1 MLLSMTGFGRS
12 TGSFSEKTIVVE
24 LRSLNS
30 KITDVKLR
38 IPGEY
43 RDKESEIRK
52 LITDH
57 AERGKIDLLIEIQ
70 NADGIAPVSLNEA
83 LFRGYHAALS
93 KLADELSLDKSEM
106 LAAIM
111 RIPSVMGSQGS
122 ETEEEE
128 WGCLKNIISE
138 ALENLREFRKH
149 EGKML
154 EQDLRM
160 RVNLI
165 TETLEKITPY
175 EQERFQRMRE
185 RMRNNMEEVFGREN
199 LDTNRFEQEVLY
211 YLEKMDMSEE
221 KSRLTQHCNF
231 FIEQVADSKLSS
243 GRSLGFITQ
252 EMGREINT
260 LGAKAYD
267 ADIQRFVVQMK
278 DELEKI
284 KEQIANVL

>member
-1 MLLSMTGFGRS
+1 MLLSMTGFGRAM
-12 TGSFSEKTIVVE
+12 GSYNGKSIIVE

-30 KITDVKLR
+30 KITDIKLR
-38 IPGEY
+38 IPAEY
-43 RDKESEIRK
+43 RDRESELRK

-57 AERGKIDLLIEIQ
+57 AERGKIDLLIEVQ
-70 NADGIAPVSLNEA
+70 DANGVAPVSLNEA

-93 KLADELSLDKSEM
+93 KLSDELQLDKSDM

-111 RIPSVMGSQGS
+111 RIPSVMGAQGA

-128 WGCLKNIISE
+128 LNALKVIIEE
-138 ALENLREFRKH
+138 ALVGLRDFRKH
-149 EGKML
+149 EGRML
-154 EQDLRM
+154 EDDLRL
-160 RVNLI
+160 RIGNIQDVLI
-165 TETLEKITPY
+165 KVEPF
-175 EQERFQRMRE
+175 EQERFKRMRE
-185 RMRNNMEEVFGREN
+185 RMRGNMEELFGREN
-199 LDTNRFEQEVLY
+199 LDNNRFEQEVLY

-221 KSRLTQHCNF
+221 KIRLQQHCNYF
-231 FIEQVADSKLSS
+231 LEQVADPKFSS
-243 GRSLGFITQ
+243 GRTLGFIAQ

>member
-1 MLLSMTGFGRS
+1 MLLSMTGYGRAI
-12 TGSFSEKTIVVE
+12 GSFGDKSIVVE

-30 KITDVKLR
+30 KVTDIKIR

-57 AERGKIDLLIEIQ
+57 AERGKVDINIDLQ
-70 NADGIAPVSLNEA
+70 NSDGAAPVSLNEP
-83 LFRGYHAALS
+83 LFRGYYLAIS
-93 KLADELSLDKSEM
+93 KLADELGLDKKDILTS
-106 LAAIM
+106 IM
-111 RIPSVMGSQGS
+111 RIPSVMGSQGN
-122 ETEEEE
+122 ETDEEE
-128 WGCLKNIISE
+128 WFVLRSIISE
-138 ALENLREFRKH
+138 ALEALKLFRQE
-149 EGKML
+149 EGKVI
-154 EQDLRM
+154 EQDLRL
-160 RVNLI
+160 RVKII
-165 TETLEKITPY
+165 TDILDTVTPF
-175 EQERFQRMRE
+175 EQERFVRMRE

-199 LDTNRFEQEVLY
+199 LDSNRFEQEVLY

-221 KSRLTQHCNF
+221 RNRLAQHCKYF
-231 FIEQVADSKLSS
+231 LEQVDDSKLSA
-243 GRSLGFITQ
+243 GRTLGFITQ

-267 ADIQRFVVQMK
+267 ANIQRYVVQMK

>member
-1 MLLSMTGFGRS
+1 MTGYGRAI
-12 TGSFSEKTIVVE
+12 GSFGDKSIVVE

-30 KITDVKLR
+30 KVTDIKIR

-57 AERGKIDLLIEIQ
+57 AERGKVDINIDLQ
-70 NADGIAPVSLNEA
+70 NSDGAAPVSLNEP
-83 LFRGYHAALS
+83 LFRGYYLAIS
-93 KLADELSLDKSEM
+93 KLADELGLDKKDILTS
-106 LAAIM
+106 IM
-111 RIPSVMGSQGS
+111 RIPSVMGSQGN
-122 ETEEEE
+122 ETDEEE
-128 WGCLKNIISE
+128 WVVLRSIISE
-138 ALENLREFRKH
+138 ALEALKLFRQE
-149 EGKML
+149 EGKVI
-154 EQDLRM
+154 EQDLRL
-160 RVNLI
+160 RIKTI
-165 TETLEKITPY
+165 TDIIETVTPF
-175 EQERFQRMRE
+175 EQERFVRMRE

-199 LDTNRFEQEVLY
+199 LDSNRFEQEVLY

-221 KSRLTQHCNF
+221 KIRLSQHCKYF
-231 FIEQVADSKLSS
+231 LEQVDDSKLSA
-243 GRSLGFITQ
+243 GRTLGFITQ

-267 ADIQRFVVQMK
+267 ANIQRFVVQMK

>member
-1 MLLSMTGFGRS
+1 MLLSMTGYGRAI
-12 TGSFSEKTIVVE
+12 GSFGDKSIVVE

-30 KITDVKLR
+30 KVTDIKIR

-57 AERGKIDLLIEIQ
+57 AERGKVDINIDLQ
-70 NADGIAPVSLNEA
+70 NSDGAAPVSLNEP
-83 LFRGYHAALS
+83 LFRGYYLAIS
-93 KLADELSLDKSEM
+93 KLADELGLEKKDILSS
-106 LAAIM
+106 IM
-111 RIPSVMGSQGS
+111 RIPSVMGSQGN
-122 ETEEEE
+122 ETDEEE
-128 WGCLKNIISE
+128 WVVLRSIISE
-138 ALENLREFRKH
+138 ALEALKLFRQE
-149 EGKML
+149 EGKVI
-154 EQDLRM
+154 EQDLRL
-160 RVNLI
+160 RIKTI
-165 TETLEKITPY
+165 TYILDTVTPF
-175 EQERFQRMRE
+175 EQERFVRMRE

-199 LDTNRFEQEVLY
+199 LDSNRFEQEVLY

-221 KSRLTQHCNF
+221 KIRLAQHCKYF
-231 FIEQVADSKLSS
+231 LEQVDDSKLSA
-243 GRSLGFITQ
+243 GRTLGFITQ

-267 ADIQRFVVQMK
+267 ANIQRFVVQMK

>member
-57 AERGKIDLLIEIQ
+57 AERGKIDLLIDIQ

-111 RIPSVMGSQGS
+111 RIPSVMGSQGN
-122 ETEEEE
+122 ETDEEE
-128 WGCLKNIISE
+128 WGCLKNIISN

>member
-1 MLLSMTGFGRS
+1 MTGFGRS

>member
-1 MLLSMTGFGRS
+1 MPMASLLYHS
-12 TGSFSEKTIVVE
+12 T
-24 LRSLNS
+24 
-30 KITDVKLR
+30 
-38 IPGEY
+38 
-43 RDKESEIRK
+43 
-52 LITDH
+52 
-57 AERGKIDLLIEIQ
+57 
-70 NADGIAPVSLNEA
+70 
-83 LFRGYHAALS
+83 YHAALS
-93 KLADELSLDKSEM
+93 KLADELALDKSEM

-111 RIPSVMGSQGS
+111 RIPSVMGSQGT
-122 ETEEEE
+122 ETDEEE
-128 WGCLKNIISE
+128 WNCLKNIISE
-138 ALENLREFRKH
+138 ALDNLREFRKH

-160 RVNLI
+160 RVHLI

-231 FIEQVADSKLSS
+231 FMEQVADSKLSS

>member
-1 MLLSMTGFGRS
+1 MTGYGRAI
-12 TGSFSEKTIVVE
+12 GSFGDKSIVVE

-30 KITDVKLR
+30 KVTDIKIR

-57 AERGKIDLLIEIQ
+57 AERGKVDINIDLQ
-70 NADGIAPVSLNEA
+70 NSDGAAPVSLNEP
-83 LFRGYHAALS
+83 LFRGYYLAIS
-93 KLADELSLDKSEM
+93 KLADELGLEKKDILSS
-106 LAAIM
+106 IM
-111 RIPSVMGSQGS
+111 RIPSVMGSQGN
-122 ETEEEE
+122 ETDEEE
-128 WGCLKNIISE
+128 WVVLRSIISE
-138 ALENLREFRKH
+138 ALEALKLFRQE
-149 EGKML
+149 EGKVI
-154 EQDLRM
+154 EQDLRL
-160 RVNLI
+160 RIKTI
-165 TETLEKITPY
+165 TYILDTVTPF
-175 EQERFQRMRE
+175 EQERFVRMRE

-199 LDTNRFEQEVLY
+199 LDSNRFEQEVLY

-221 KSRLTQHCNF
+221 KIRLAQHCKYF
-231 FIEQVADSKLSS
+231 LEQVDDSKLSA
-243 GRSLGFITQ
+243 GRTLGFITQ

-267 ADIQRFVVQMK
+267 ANIQRFVVQMK